1 MPKFA
6 IHYKV
11 ICSIILAIVLFSCK
25 NSKEEIKKFFGEK
38 LGVDTVTHV
47 ESYLSQGGKMKA
59 KLLANV
65 MYRYQYVQ
73 GKQPYMEFPDSIYV
87 EFYNDTTG
95 IDSKVTAAYAKY
107 LETEQK
113 ILLQDSVTIIN
124 TKNRDTIH
132 CVDLIW
138 DQNLQTFSSEKAIRW
153 DSPVQHI
160 KGTGF
165 TAKQDLSDFNIKKI
179 AGPVYTSGS
188 L

>member
-1 MPKFA
+1 MRALPTY
-6 IHYKV
+6 YKAL
-11 ICSIILAIVLFSCK
+11 CSILLVIILFSCK
-25 NSKEEIKKFFGEK
+25 NSRKEINKFFGEK
-38 LGVDTVTHV
+38 MGVDTVTRV

-59 KLLANV
+59 KLLANI
-65 MYRYQYVQ
+65 MYRYQYIQ

-95 IDSKVTAAYAKY
+95 IDTKVTASYAKY

-113 ILLQDSVTIIN
+113 IFLRDSVVIIN
-124 TKNRDTIH
+124 TKNKDTIH
-132 CVDLIW
+132 CLDVLW

-160 KGTGF
+160 RGTGF
-165 TAKQDLSDFNIKKI
+165 NAKQDLTSFNIKKI
-179 AGPVYTSGS
+179 AGPIYTSGS